1 MVSGEKTA
9 GDVMPKNDDSKPQ
22 PVEGN
27 PNLPVHGPL
36 ASGLLLL
43 CTLSFIVLVGPY
55 CLGESSGTLKQMS
68 TAIVFIFI
76 AREFFPLPSD
86 EYYVKKRC

>member
-1 MVSGEKTA
+1 
-9 GDVMPKNDDSKPQ
+9 MPKNDDSNPQ

-27 PNLPVHGPL
+27 PNLPVHGHL

-43 CTLSFIVLVGPY
+43 CTLSFIVLVGLY

-68 TAIVFIFI
+68 AAIVFIFI
-76 AREFFPLPSD
+76 AQEFFPLPSN
-86 EYYVKKRC
+86 EYYVKKWC